1 KHLSVDHVVLSG
13 GMIAMDLLEKQTE
26 SLANIP
32 CCIANPC
39 SSMRLSSSVDKQQI
53 NQMAPALYVACGLA
67 MRTV

>member
-1 KHLSVDHVVLSG
+1 
-13 GMIAMDLLEKQTE
+13 MDLLEKQTE

-39 SSMRLSSSVDKQQI
+39 SSMKLSSSVDKQQI